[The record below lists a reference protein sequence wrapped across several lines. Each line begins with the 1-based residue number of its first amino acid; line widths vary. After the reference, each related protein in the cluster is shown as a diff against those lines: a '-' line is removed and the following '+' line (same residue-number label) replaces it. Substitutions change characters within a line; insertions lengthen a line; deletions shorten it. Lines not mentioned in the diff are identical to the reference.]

1 MCDTVAD
8 SGISP
13 NGLSEDVR
21 EGFFGVDLVD
31 AAGFLGEVVAD
42 FGLAPPEA
50 ELGVIPLSLAFA
62 NKSLIPLRSL
72 YSHKTI
78 ERSIQIKINIFER
91 SKSYQIIVVLKLS
104 FLFSIE
110 SDILNTQS
118 KSKEKKG
125 SFEKPFKILLLHSKQ
140 SKEWRED

>member
-1 MCDTVAD
+1 M
-8 SGISP
+8 
-13 NGLSEDVR
+13 
-21 EGFFGVDLVD
+21 D
-31 AAGFLGEVVAD
+31 AAGFLGEVVVD

-78 ERSIQIKINIFER
+78 ERSIQIKIYIFER
-91 SKSYQIIVVLKLS
+91 STNQIIVVLELS

-110 SDILNTQS
+110 SDSLNTQS

-125 SFEKPFKILLLHSKQ
+125 PFEKPFKLYYCTQNNQKNEEKTKSECIKLLYLLHGPVATQILLLEIFGK
-140 SKEWRED
+140 